1 MIVTIG
7 IIALIIAIITA
18 YTYRKSDIKKS
29 KDIER
34 ITLDNNRLYDQFI
47 KVRDSNTELNES
59 LLSIINERD
68 DLYGQLG
75 RIEQYCEQLRQE
87 KSNNA
92 LASSQK
98 IKELSDSLNNK
109 ITESRQYCEQ
119 LKAEN
124 KNELLNKD
132 NALAESKQ
140 SYEQLMESMAK
151 LAHERDCL
159 RERAIRLGKACEQLK
174 QEKGEAISDSNDI
187 KIRLL
192 KYAKKLAE
200 NEYKLEDALEQNN
213 ELNIRLENSN
223 KLCIQLKFEI
233 GKLTRESRAKQV
245 EFAVR
250 EKQIT
255 DKEELINLKV
265 KDIPVLAKH
274 VADLK
279 LTDDELKENLLRDK
293 NRPALKAADIVREI
307 KNEKYALNIKL
318 KEAEYRVKYYEQVVP
333 WLAEVDD
340 DYLDPELN
348 KTGNTDFDNNEDAA
362 SYWLSKDEFTQ
373 LTTQEKYQLALD
385 RYKKRNKSNAEIG
398 RDFERYVGYQYEK
411 KGYAVEYRGIVDGF
425 EDRGRDLLCHRG
437 NTTLVIQ
444 CKYWSKKKEIHENHI
459 NQLFGTTVKYFLEK
473 YPDATF
479 VDFFKALQNKI
490 IIPVFITSTVLSE
503 TAKEFAVS
511 LNITAVENKTI
522 GDYPIIKCNINKTSG
537 EKIYHLPFDQ
547 QYDKVKING
556 KGECYAMTIAE
567 AEEKG
572 FRRAKRWLGE

>member
-1 MIVTIG
+1 MGDT
-7 IIALIIAIITA
+7 LIILLAVAVIAIATA
-18 YTYRKSDIKKS
+18 YYYKNVAKNKDLEILRWRKEVDDLFNELSDEKKITERLKLANDNIEKEFARIADVSEMRKKYLQDYANSINELKSHNVDLQEKLAEVEELS
-29 KDIER
+29 KQEK
-34 ITLDNNRLYDQFI
+34 I
-47 KVRDSNTELNES
+47 KVVKEYYELKNN
-59 LLSIINERD
+59 IINEYKD
-68 DLYGQLG
+68 KKANLFSDYNSTKANVISEFNL
-75 RIEQYCEQLRQE
+75 
-87 KSNNA
+87 A
-92 LASSQK
+92 LN
-98 IKELSDSLNNK
+98 D
-109 ITESRQYCEQ
+109 
-119 LKAEN
+119 
-124 KNELLNKD
+124 
-132 NALAESKQ
+132 
-140 SYEQLMESMAK
+140 
-151 LAHERDCL
+151 
-159 RERAIRLGKACEQLK
+159 LK
-174 QEKGEAISDSNDI
+174 QEKQQ
-187 KIRLL
+187 
-192 KYAKKLAE
+192 LAE
-200 NEYKLEDALEQNN
+200 REARLAQEREQ
-213 ELNIRLENSN
+213 
-223 KLCIQLKFEI
+223 
-233 GKLTRESRAKQV
+233 
-245 EFAVR
+245 
-250 EKQIT
+250 EKQQLAEREARLAN
-255 DKEELINLKV
+255 KEATLLTKV
-265 KDIPVLAKH
+265 KEIPVLAKCF
-274 VADLK
+274 ADIEYQKDKIREEYLFY
-279 LTDDELKENLLRDK
+279 KE
-293 NRPALKAADIVREI
+293 RPAIKASNIVNEIRRE
-307 KNEKYALNIKL
+307 KSELNIKL

-333 WLAEVDD
+333 WLVEVDD

-348 KTGNTDFDNNEDAA
+348 KTGNTDFDDNEDAA

-411 KGYAVEYRGIVDGF
+411 EGYAVEYRGIVDGF

-572 FRRAKRWLGE
+572 FRRAKKWMGE

>member
-29 KDIER
+29 KEIER
-34 ITLDNNRLYDQFI
+34 ITGNNSALYNELMKFREVN
-47 KVRDSNTELNES
+47 KELNES
-59 LLSIINERD
+59 LLALINERD
-68 DLYGQLG
+68 SLYGQLG

-92 LASSQK
+92 LAGSQK

-109 ITESRQYCEQ
+109 IIESRQYYERM
-119 LKAEN
+119 KAD
-124 KNELLNKD
+124 KD

-140 SYEQLMESMAK
+140 SYDQLMESMTK
-151 LAHERDCL
+151 LAHEKDCL
-159 RERAIRLGKACEQLK
+159 RERAIRLGKACEQLR
-174 QEKGEAISDSNDI
+174 QEKGKAISEGNIAIIELQECKSLND
-187 KIRLL
+187 
-192 KYAKKLAE
+192 KL
-200 NEYKLEDALEQNN
+200 NN
-213 ELNIRLENSN
+213 EIN
-223 KLCIQLKFEI
+223 KY
-233 GKLTRESRAKQV
+233 
-245 EFAVR
+245 
-250 EKQIT
+250 KQICEQFKT
-255 DKEELINLKV
+255 EIEEIAHANNTERIEQKGKEEKLSKKEKYLSVLKEELSGKEKFLSLKIR
-265 KDIPVLAKH
+265 DIPVLAKH

-348 KTGNTDFDNNEDAA
+348 KTGNTDFDDNEDAA

-411 KGYAVEYRGIVDGF
+411 KGYAVEYRGIIDGF
-425 EDRGRDLLCHRG
+425 EDRGRDLLCHKGR
-437 NTTLVIQ
+437 TTLVIQ
-444 CKYWSKKKEIHENHI
+444 CKYWSQKKEIHENHI
-459 NQLFGTTVKYFLEK
+459 NQLFGTTLKYFLEK
-473 YPDATF
+473 FPDATF
-479 VDFFKALQNKI
+479 LDFFKALQEKTI
-490 IIPVFITSTVLSE
+490 VPVFITSTVLSE
-503 TAKEFAVS
+503 TAKEFATS
-511 LNITAVENKTI
+511 LNITVEENKLI
-522 GDYPIIKCNINKTSG
+522 GDYPLIKCNINKTTG

-572 FRRAKRWLGE
+572 FRRAKRWMGE